1 MVWYDKLKTQL
12 EYISQRA
19 QIRKEESQKENRINQ
34 LRELLNPLR
43 QQLDYL
49 AAQRC
54 NAPRYEFLNPK

>member
-1 MVWYDKLKTQL
+1 MKEYD
-12 EYISQRA
+12 
-19 QIRKEESQKENRINQ
+19 QIRKEESEKEKRINQ

-49 AAQRC
+49 ASQRC